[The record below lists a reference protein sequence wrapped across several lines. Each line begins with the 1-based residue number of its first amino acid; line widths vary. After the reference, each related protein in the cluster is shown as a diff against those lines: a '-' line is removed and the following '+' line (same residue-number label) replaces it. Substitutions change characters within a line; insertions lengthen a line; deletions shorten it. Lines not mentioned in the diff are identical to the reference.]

1 MKKSFYLLV
10 LVIISIFG
18 INLKVFAKT
27 ANDWM
32 YEAKRAGI
40 VKSTNMTSH
49 FVYVD
54 GYEWSQIPYE
64 TKQNLVYMFAGY
76 MQEKAKD
83 KSAFVDVKD
92 YNSGEKYAHGGAFG
106 SKIYK

>member
-1 MKKSFYLLV
+1 MKKKIVLCLAVMGCLL
-10 LVIISIFG
+10 SA
-18 INLKVFAKT
+18 NLKVLAKT

-40 VKSTNMTSH
+40 VKATNLTRH

-64 TKQNLVYMFAGY
+64 TKQNLVYMFAEY
-76 MQEKAKD
+76 MQAKAKG
-83 KSAFVDVKD
+83 AYVDVKD
-92 YNSGEKYAHGGAFG
+92 YNSGEKYAIMSPLGY